1 MNVLHSPRL
10 RRFIGDRDFYK
21 KLIAIALPIIIQNGI
36 TNFVNLLDNI
46 MVGAVG
52 TEQMS
57 GVSVVN
63 QLISIFNLC
72 IFGGL
77 SGAGIYCAQFVGCG
91 DQEGVRHTFR
101 FKMILAALLLIL
113 WVGVFL
119 CFGDRLIE
127 LFMHEGNSEG
137 DIALTLQ
144 SGREYMAAMLLGLL
158 PFALQQVYSS
168 TLRENGETVLPMKAG
183 LIAICVNL
191 VFNWL
196 LIFGNLG
203 FPKLGVAGA
212 AYATVL
218 SRFVEC
224 AIIVVWT
231 HRHGERNRFIIGV
244 YRKFSIPLP
253 LCKKIAKRGLPLLM
267 NEFLWSAGMTTLSW
281 CYSTRGLDVLGAM
294 NISSTITNLFFIILM
309 AMGSAV
315 AIIVGQLLGAG
326 KFKEAK
332 AADDKLLFTA
342 VVAATGGAIVMGALC
357 GVFPL
362 FYNVYDSVRNLASQ
376 FILIAAIGMPMHA
389 FLHCTYFT
397 LRAGGRTMITFLYD
411 CAFTWVVAIPLA
423 MLLALCTDLP
433 IVPLY
438 ALVVAADMI
447 KVVIGLIMLKKR
459 IWVNNLVGGEEK
471 TEPSAITE

>member
-1 MNVLHSPRL
+1 MSLSHSPRL
-10 RRFIGDRDFYK
+10 SRFIGDRDFYK

-36 TNFVNLLDNI
+36 TNFVNLLDNL

-57 GVSVVN
+57 GVAVVN

-77 SGAGIYCAQFVGCG
+77 SGAGIYCAQFVGQG
-91 DQEGVRHTFR
+91 DQDGVRYTFR
-101 FKMILAALLLIL
+101 FKLVLAALLLVL
-113 WVGVFL
+113 WIGVFL
-119 CFGDRLIE
+119 GFSDPLIRA
-127 LFMHEGNSEG
+127 FMHDTGAEG
-137 DIALTLQ
+137 DIALTFE
-144 SGREYMAAMLLGLL
+144 SGKTYMSVMLLGLL
-158 PFALQQVYSS
+158 PFALQQAYSG

-183 LIAICVNL
+183 LIAIVVNL

-218 SRFVEC
+218 SRFIEC
-224 AIIVVWT
+224 GIIVTWT
-231 HRHGERNRFIIGV
+231 HRHGERNRFIVGA
-244 YRKFSIPLP
+244 YRKFRIPAE
-253 LCKKIAKRGLPLLM
+253 LCKKIIRRGAPLLM

-281 CYSTRGLDVLGAM
+281 CYSTRGLEVLGAM
-294 NISSTITNLFFIILM
+294 NICSTITNLFFIILM

-315 AIIVGQLLGAG
+315 AIMVGQLLGAG
-326 KFKEAK
+326 KFKEAR
-332 AADDKLLFTA
+332 ATDDKLLFTA
-342 VVAATGGAIVMGALC
+342 VVAATGGAIAMGALS

-362 FYNVYDSVRNLASQ
+362 FFGSVYDSVRALASK
-376 FILIAAIGMPMHA
+376 FILISAIFMPVHA

-423 MLLALCTDLP
+423 LFLALGTDLP

-438 ALVVAADMI
+438 AIVVAADLI
-447 KVVIGLIMLKKR
+447 KVFIGLAMLKR
-459 IWVNNLVGGEEK
+459 GIWINNLVGGVQTDGAAE
-471 TEPSAITE
+471 A